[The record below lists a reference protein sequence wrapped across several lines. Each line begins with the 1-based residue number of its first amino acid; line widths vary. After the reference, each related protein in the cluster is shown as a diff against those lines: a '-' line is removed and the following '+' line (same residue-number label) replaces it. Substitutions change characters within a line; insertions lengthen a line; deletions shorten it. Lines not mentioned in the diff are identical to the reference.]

1 MGMDPGVCC
10 IWVPH
15 PRLIL
20 ITAQEEDDEKAH
32 LLCADGAIFQASK
45 GGKFSST
52 VLPRTTH
59 DLEISVY
66 T

>member
-1 MGMDPGVCC
+1 MGMDPGACC
-10 IWVPH
+10 IWVRH

-20 ITAQEEDDEKAH
+20 TIAQEEDDEKAH
-32 LLCADGAIFQASK
+32 LLCADGAVFQAPK
-45 GGKFSST
+45 GGKIRSA

-66 T
+66 A